1 MKGLEHISE
10 YNQDFDH
17 VREEYISRSIH
28 TFNFDNFRTFLRVEK
43 SGFYVKKATLKYIFK
58 FLLVLSQLLILNYNY
73 PKHLCVNESIDGE
86 LINNNTT
93 MFWIYKNEK
102 YKVKME

>member
-1 MKGLEHISE
+1 M
-10 YNQDFDH
+10 
-17 VREEYISRSIH
+17 
-28 TFNFDNFRTFLRVEK
+28 
-43 SGFYVKKATLKYIFK
+43 
-58 FLLVLSQLLILNYNY
+58 LVLSQLLILNYNY

-102 YKVKME
+102 YKVKMESGDILYDLKIKYV